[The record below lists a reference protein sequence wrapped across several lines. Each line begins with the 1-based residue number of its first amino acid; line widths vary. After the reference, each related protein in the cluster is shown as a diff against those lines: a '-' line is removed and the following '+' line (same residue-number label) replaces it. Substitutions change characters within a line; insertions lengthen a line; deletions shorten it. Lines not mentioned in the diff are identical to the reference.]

1 MHCVRAGRKQ
11 GLAGAGRCGRPWE
24 GAGAA
29 PRTGQGRAGR
39 GSPRLCR
46 GCEEGRCELS
56 GRTTCRGAGRGT
68 ERGQVCCYHWA
79 AKQRCHGG
87 RALGGMGSLEMGRDG
102 AWAPRPD
109 TWVLRPGGSSEL
121 QEGSSGPGVTWTEKL
136 LGGSRWHVVSA
147 GLGRMR
153 GGRTR
158 TWLCCDVTG
167 VLGAVLATVLSE
179 ALPSRSAQR
188 AGARGGGLV
197 RGPHWAEH
205 RHGPAPGR
213 GAGRPGP
220 APGAPLC
227 LVNTF
232 SPGPA
237 HSRQGA

>member
-1 MHCVRAGRKQ
+1 MSARGGSRASRAQADAGGLGKEQERHRGQARAGPAGGPPDSAAAVRK
-11 GLAGAGRCGRPWE
+11 E
-24 GAGAA
+24 GVSC
-29 PRTGQGRAGR
+29 Q
-39 GSPRLCR
+39 
-46 GCEEGRCELS
+46 EEPPVG
-56 GRTTCRGAGRGT
+56 GAGRGT